1 MKKLLSIA
9 FCLAMLITLPA
20 TAFASDM
27 PTNNVNVRQASI
39 NEYEA
44 LKALSKESVAV
55 LSEKG
60 FSSAEISKIQNY
72 KQTYSEHIMS
82 LQGLPTV
89 NLCPAPFHSL
99 FFGVTKSALSES

>member
-44 LKALSKESVAV
+44 LKAFQRKRCCSFRERIL
-55 LSEKG
+55 
-60 FSSAEISKIQNY
+60 ICR
-72 KQTYSEHIMS
+72 
-82 LQGLPTV
+82 
-89 NLCPAPFHSL
+89 NLKNTEL
-99 FFGVTKSALSES
+99 

>member
-44 LKALSKESVAV
+44 LKALSKESVFRERI
-55 LSEKG
+55 L
-60 FSSAEISKIQNY
+60 ICR
-72 KQTYSEHIMS
+72 
-82 LQGLPTV
+82 
-89 NLCPAPFHSL
+89 NLKNTEL
-99 FFGVTKSALSES
+99 